1 MKKLFVVICH
11 LFIYNIFSQTILYQD
26 VCNCGISGA
35 GGTYGP
41 TSGVIHFN
49 LNILNTSTIS
59 KAFLLAG
66 SDGSP
71 NDIVL
76 NLNGID
82 YTFTNQDI
90 ATTGFLTRFDLINP
104 KSSIYAK
111 EITSSINSSI
121 QDYYLTIPNQN
132 YLTKNIFTTY
142 YLCVI
147 YEDNSLAKSALSFIL
162 NQKDVSSL
170 MSYSINNIPPIS
182 NSFDVGLS
190 LVGWYFCNNISD
202 GSYVNI
208 NTNNIGLI
216 GGNDSNSLNYLC
228 TGTQGHFYYQNNQL
242 FGLGDD
248 TADALMSGSDAL
260 ANIQNYVSNNVTS
273 FNISLNYQS
282 PLNEEGSRSNPIL
295 GFFLSYATPCDT
307 FTTSLLTEDTTVC
320 MGNTVQLGASG
331 GNTTLSKPAYEWLP
345 QKDLS
350 CYDCPNPVFSG
361 DTSRVYTVRIWNT
374 DSCSKV
380 LPVRVKVLPQPKF
393 GQIHLTSTPCGT
405 NNGKITVSSPAGDSL
420 FVNNNFAGLVPAT
433 VSGLAAGQYALQL
446 KDTLGCSS
454 TDSVVQ
460 IAVQN
465 PPKALFSLI
474 PPSGA
479 APLTVQAN
487 NQSSHAN
494 TYQWVWQNQSSTA
507 INPTFQFDTSGTY
520 TITLIASQN
529 GACADTFSLALV
541 VYDSLQITVPNI
553 FTPNND
559 GLNEVFSVTTN
570 QELPVKLSIQ
580 NRWGNDVFT
589 FEGVLKTG
597 ENKLWNGEDV
607 TEGVYFVNL
616 QYINPKDKKQVSFQ
630 GFVSV
635 SR

>member
-1 MKKLFVVICH
+1 
-11 LFIYNIFSQTILYQD
+11 
-26 VCNCGISGA
+26 
-35 GGTYGP
+35 
-41 TSGVIHFN
+41 
-49 LNILNTSTIS
+49 
-59 KAFLLAG
+59 
-66 SDGSP
+66 
-71 NDIVL
+71 
-76 NLNGID
+76 
-82 YTFTNQDI
+82 
-90 ATTGFLTRFDLINP
+90 
-104 KSSIYAK
+104 
-111 EITSSINSSI
+111 
-121 QDYYLTIPNQN
+121 
-132 YLTKNIFTTY
+132 
-142 YLCVI
+142 
-147 YEDNSLAKSALSFIL
+147 
-162 NQKDVSSL
+162 
-170 MSYSINNIPPIS
+170 
-182 NSFDVGLS
+182 
-190 LVGWYFCNNISD
+190 
-202 GSYVNI
+202 
-208 NTNNIGLI
+208 
-216 GGNDSNSLNYLC
+216 
-228 TGTQGHFYYQNNQL
+228 
-242 FGLGDD
+242 
-248 TADALMSGSDAL
+248 
-260 ANIQNYVSNNVTS
+260 
-273 FNISLNYQS
+273 
-282 PLNEEGSRSNPIL
+282 
-295 GFFLSYATPCDT
+295 
-307 FTTSLLTEDTTVC
+307 
-320 MGNTVQLGASG
+320 
-331 GNTTLSKPAYEWLP
+331 
-345 QKDLS
+345 
-350 CYDCPNPVFSG
+350 
-361 DTSRVYTVRIWNT
+361 VRIWNT

>member
-1 MKKLFVVICH
+1 M
-11 LFIYNIFSQTILYQD
+11 
-26 VCNCGISGA
+26 
-35 GGTYGP
+35 
-41 TSGVIHFN
+41 
-49 LNILNTSTIS
+49 
-59 KAFLLAG
+59 
-66 SDGSP
+66 
-71 NDIVL
+71 
-76 NLNGID
+76 
-82 YTFTNQDI
+82 
-90 ATTGFLTRFDLINP
+90 
-104 KSSIYAK
+104 
-111 EITSSINSSI
+111 
-121 QDYYLTIPNQN
+121 
-132 YLTKNIFTTY
+132 
-142 YLCVI
+142 
-147 YEDNSLAKSALSFIL
+147 
-162 NQKDVSSL
+162 
-170 MSYSINNIPPIS
+170 
-182 NSFDVGLS
+182 
-190 LVGWYFCNNISD
+190 
-202 GSYVNI
+202 
-208 NTNNIGLI
+208 
-216 GGNDSNSLNYLC
+216 
-228 TGTQGHFYYQNNQL
+228 
-242 FGLGDD
+242 
-248 TADALMSGSDAL
+248 
-260 ANIQNYVSNNVTS
+260 
-273 FNISLNYQS
+273 
-282 PLNEEGSRSNPIL
+282 
-295 GFFLSYATPCDT
+295 
-307 FTTSLLTEDTTVC
+307 
-320 MGNTVQLGASG
+320 
-331 GNTTLSKPAYEWLP
+331 
-345 QKDLS
+345 
-350 CYDCPNPVFSG
+350 FSG

-380 LPVRVKVLPQPKF
+380 LPVRVKVLPPPKF

-420 FVNNNFAGLVPAT
+420 FVNNNFAGLVPTT
-433 VSGLAAGQYALQL
+433 VSGLAAGQYTLQL

-460 IAVQN
+460 VAVQN
-465 PPKALFSLI
+465 PPSALFSLI

-529 GACADTFSLALV
+529 GACADTFSLSLV

-559 GLNEVFSVTTN
+559 GVNEVFSITTN